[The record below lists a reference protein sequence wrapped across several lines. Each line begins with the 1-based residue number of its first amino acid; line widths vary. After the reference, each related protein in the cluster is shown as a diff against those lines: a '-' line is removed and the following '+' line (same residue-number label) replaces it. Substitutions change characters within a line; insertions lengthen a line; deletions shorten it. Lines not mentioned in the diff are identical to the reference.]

1 MRVPSS
7 CVLIYLYTA
16 KCLPSASRLR
26 ARLVK
31 KGIPERVAV
40 VELIRATFICPT
52 VYNVFDVTE

>member
-7 CVLIYLYTA
+7 CVLIYSA
-16 KCLPSASRLR
+16 ECLPSASSLR

-40 VELIRATFICPT
+40 VELIRATFMCPT
-52 VYNVFDVTE
+52 VYNVFDVIE

>member
-7 CVLIYLYTA
+7 CDLLYTA
-16 KCLPSASRLR
+16 ECFLSASRIR

-40 VELIRATFICPT
+40 VELIRATFMCPT
-52 VYNVFDVTE
+52 VYNVFDVIE